1 MTIYADILFLIN
13 FSMDFLS
20 LRLTAKIL
28 HIPLRLPRAVL
39 SSSVG
44 ALAGTLTILFIP
56 DKPVFGFLSVIAG
69 VLSSVLM
76 GAIATGWSNIIR
88 KSAVLWGVGAFIGGI
103 FTLLL
108 ELGGSMNPAGN
119 SYDSL
124 SYGSKHSVSGGVGE
138 IFIVCAVVS
147 CALVRLFS
155 SASSKK
161 TAELKFTLR
170 GKSYAMTALCDS
182 GNSAADPFTA
192 APVVI
197 VAARAVPG
205 FDASPAGIGSNSDKI
220 PGIGGTE
227 LSDESVQKP
236 VKVRVIPIKTAA
248 GERVLYGF
256 VPDSLSVDGKERDAV
271 IAIDGE
277 NKAYSGFTAIIPA
290 KIV

>member
-1 MTIYADILFLIN
+1 MTVYADILFLIN

-20 LRLTAKIL
+20 LRLTAKIM
-28 HIPLRLPRAVL
+28 HIPLRPARAVL

-44 ALAGTLTILFIP
+44 AMAGTLTILFIP
-56 DKPVFGFLSVIAG
+56 DTPAYHLLSILAG
-69 VLSSVLM
+69 VISSVLM
-76 GAIATGWSNIIR
+76 GAIAMGWNNIIR
-88 KSAVLWGVGAFIGGI
+88 KSAVLWGAGAFIGGI

-124 SYGSKHSVSGGVGE
+124 TSGSKRSGSDGVGE

-161 TAELKFTLR
+161 TAELRFTVR

-182 GNSAADPFTA
+182 GSSAADPFTA

-197 VAARAVPG
+197 VASRAVPG
-205 FDASPAGIGSNSDKI
+205 FAGTMAGLAGNPAE
-220 PGIGGTE
+220 PT
-227 LSDESVQKP
+227 DESKQSESVRKP
-236 VKVRVIPIKTAA
+236 LKVRVIPIKTAA

-271 IAIDGE
+271 IAVDGD
-277 NKAYSGFTAIIPA
+277 NKAYSGFPAIVPA
-290 KIV
+290 KIT